1 MDRATVGPSSDKY
14 ASIAVALR
22 VSTTTVAPSSATNGG
37 PSSVRR
43 SDRLPLALRFVDI
56 RLYRNAG
63 RIATISGQHLRQRR
77 PMHSRNLAL
86 GRAGD
91 PTDDIR
97 NDQRTQR
104 PHDGHAMTTWTQTLR
119 RRITRRAAEDPALAE
134 PGGQP
139 PDDADVVP
147 IEIDPNDPILT
158 YLQCVPGPVELDSLE
173 LDSPAVRDLRAAGVA
188 LVVPLISSGELIGT
202 LNLGPRLSEQGYSTD
217 DRRLLDSL
225 AAQAAPA
232 LRVAQLVREQE
243 AEARERQKFEQELQV
258 AQLIQQHFL
267 PTTLPQPAGWSIE
280 AHYRPARAVGGDF
293 YDVVER
299 PDGRIAFAIGDVTDK
314 GVPAAMVMAATRS
327 LLRSAGREDLS
338 PGGVLAQVNDLLHG
352 DIPSRMFVTCLYGVL
367 DPHSG
372 ELRFANAGHNLP
384 FLQTSDGAVELRA
397 TGMPLGLMPGMSYVE
412 VEHTLAPGQLLL
424 LHSDGVTEA
433 HAPDRDMFGTP
444 RLREVVARRSDERG
458 GMLGRVLSELERF
471 TGMGWEQEDDITLL
485 SLRWE
490 GDPAT
495 GTTTER
501 SFPSRPGIEREAL
514 AWVAEAVSA
523 TDLDRARSEN
533 LKTAVAEAV
542 MNAVEH
548 GNRGDES
555 LPVEV
560 RVERRP
566 GEVVVAIT
574 DRGGGGTIP
583 ITETPDIEAKL
594 RGDQTPRGW
603 GLFLIQS
610 LVDAVRESSDGSR
623 HTVELVLRTDGGDTK

>member
-1 MDRATVGPSSDKY
+1 
-14 ASIAVALR
+14 
-22 VSTTTVAPSSATNGG
+22 
-37 PSSVRR
+37 
-43 SDRLPLALRFVDI
+43 
-56 RLYRNAG
+56 
-63 RIATISGQHLRQRR
+63 
-77 PMHSRNLAL
+77 
-86 GRAGD
+86 
-91 PTDDIR
+91 
-97 NDQRTQR
+97 
-104 PHDGHAMTTWTQTLR
+104 MTTWTQTLR
-119 RRITRRAAEDPALAE
+119 RRITRRAAADAAATQPDGEQLRGAE
-134 PGGQP
+134 
-139 PDDADVVP
+139 ASTVE
-147 IEIDPNDPILT
+147 IEPNDPILAF
-158 YLQCVPGPVELDSLE
+158 LQSAPGPVELETLE
-173 LDSPAVRDLRAAGVA
+173 LDSPAVRDLREAGVA

-243 AEARERQKFEQELQV
+243 AEARERQKIEQELQV

-267 PTTLPQPAGWSIE
+267 PTTLPQPPGWSIE

-352 DIPSRMFVTCLYGVL
+352 DIPSRMFVTCLYGIL
-367 DPHSG
+367 DPRNG

-384 FLQTSDGAVELRA
+384 FLQTDDGADELRA
-397 TGMPLGLMPGMSYVE
+397 TGMPLGLMPGMSYIE
-412 VEHTLAPGQLLL
+412 VEHTLVAGQLLL

-433 HAPDRDMFGTP
+433 HAPDREMFGTP
-444 RLREVVARRSDERG
+444 RLHDLVAAGSDKRG
-458 GMLGRVLSELERF
+458 GMLGKVLTELERF

-490 GDPAT
+490 REAAAST
-495 GTTTER
+495 LAER
-501 SFPSRPGIEREAL
+501 TFPSLRGIEREAM
-514 AWVAEAVSA
+514 AWVAEAVVAS
-523 TDLDRARSEN
+523 DLEPARAEN

-548 GNRGDES
+548 GNGGDEA

-560 RVERRP
+560 RVEQRAD
-566 GEVVVAIT
+566 ELVVAIT
-574 DRGGGGTIP
+574 DRGGGRTIP

-610 LVDAVRESSDGSR
+610 LVDAVRESSDESR
-623 HTVELVLRTDGGDTK
+623 HTVELVLRTDGGEPR

>member
-1 MDRATVGPSSDKY
+1 MTRRTAAVPSDAAPGSDQPGG
-14 ASIAVALR
+14 ADAIAV
-22 VSTTTVAPSSATNGG
+22 
-37 PSSVRR
+37 
-43 SDRLPLALRFVDI
+43 
-56 RLYRNAG
+56 
-63 RIATISGQHLRQRR
+63 
-77 PMHSRNLAL
+77 
-86 GRAGD
+86 
-91 PTDDIR
+91 
-97 NDQRTQR
+97 
-104 PHDGHAMTTWTQTLR
+104 
-119 RRITRRAAEDPALAE
+119 E
-134 PGGQP
+134 
-139 PDDADVVP
+139 
-147 IEIDPNDPILT
+147 IEPNDPILA
-158 YLQCVPGPVELDSLE
+158 YLQGAPGPVELDTLD
-173 LDSPAVRDLRAAGVA
+173 LDSNAVRDLRAAGVA

-243 AEARERQKFEQELQV
+243 AEARERQKIEQELQV

-327 LLRSAGREDLS
+327 LLRSAGREELG

-352 DIPSRMFVTCLYGVL
+352 DIPSRMFVTCLYGIL
-367 DPHSG
+367 DPRSG

-384 FLQTSDGAVELRA
+384 FLQTDDGADELRA
-397 TGMPLGLMPGMSYVE
+397 TGMPLGLMAGMSYVE
-412 VEHTLAPGQLLL
+412 VEHRLEPGQLLL
-424 LHSDGVTEA
+424 LHSDGITEA
-433 HAPDRDMFGTP
+433 HAPDREMFGVP
-444 RLREVVARRSDERG
+444 RLQDVVAGGSNERG
-458 GMLGRVLSELERF
+458 GMLARVLSELERF
-471 TGMGWEQEDDITLL
+471 TGIGWEQEDDITLM

-490 GDPAT
+490 GEPAASAT
-495 GTTTER
+495 AER
-501 SFPSRPGIEREAL
+501 TFPSRRGIEREAL
-514 AWVAEAVSA
+514 AWVAEAVSGSE
-523 TDLDRARSEN
+523 LEPARSEN

-548 GNRGDES
+548 GNRGDET

-560 RVERRP
+560 RVEQRSD
-566 GEVVVAIT
+566 ELVVAIT
-574 DRGGGGTIP
+574 DHGGGRTIQ

-610 LVDAVRESSDGSR
+610 LVDAVRESSDESR
-623 HTVELVLRTDGGDTK
+623 HTVELVLRTDGGKDT

>member
-1 MDRATVGPSSDKY
+1 
-14 ASIAVALR
+14 
-22 VSTTTVAPSSATNGG
+22 
-37 PSSVRR
+37 
-43 SDRLPLALRFVDI
+43 
-56 RLYRNAG
+56 
-63 RIATISGQHLRQRR
+63 
-77 PMHSRNLAL
+77 
-86 GRAGD
+86 
-91 PTDDIR
+91 
-97 NDQRTQR
+97 
-104 PHDGHAMTTWTQTLR
+104 MTTWTQTLR
-119 RRITRRAAEDPALAE
+119 RRITRRA
-134 PGGQP
+134 
-139 PDDADVVP
+139 PDDAADPQPDSGQLGDAEAVAV
-147 IEIDPNDPILT
+147 EIDPNDPILT
-158 YLQCVPGPVELDSLE
+158 YFQSAPGPVELDTLE
-173 LDSPAVRDLRAAGVA
+173 LDSTAVRDLRAAGVA

-243 AEARERQKFEQELQV
+243 AEARERQKMEQELQV

-267 PTTLPQPAGWSIE
+267 PTTLPQPPGWSIE

-327 LLRSAGREDLS
+327 LLRSAGREELG

-352 DIPSRMFVTCLYGVL
+352 DIPSRMFVTCLYGIL
-367 DPHSG
+367 DPRSG
-372 ELRFANAGHNLP
+372 ALRFANAGHNLP
-384 FLQTSDGAVELRA
+384 FLQTDDGADELRA
-397 TGMPLGLMPGMSYVE
+397 TGMPLGLMPGMNYVE
-412 VEHTLAPGQLLL
+412 VEHTMAPGQLLL

-433 HAPDRDMFGTP
+433 HAPDRAMFGTP
-444 RLREVVARRSDERG
+444 RLHDVVAGGSNERG

-471 TGMGWEQEDDITLL
+471 TGIGWEQEDDITLM

-490 GDPAT
+490 GEPAASIAA
-495 GTTTER
+495 ER
-501 SFPSRPGIEREAL
+501 TFPSRRGIEREAL
-514 AWVAEAVSA
+514 AWVAEAVSGTA
-523 TDLDRARSEN
+523 LEPARAEN

-548 GNRGDES
+548 GNGGDET

-560 RVERRP
+560 RVERRAD
-566 GEVVVAIT
+566 ELVVAIT
-574 DRGGGGTIP
+574 DRGGGRTIP
-583 ITETPDIEAKL
+583 ITETPDLEAKL

-610 LVDAVRESSDGSR
+610 LVDAVRESSDESR
-623 HTVELVLRTDGGDTK
+623 HTVELVLRTDGGDNR